1 VEIHISAGLFL
12 IRTKNNGIINHK
24 MERKTNI
31 DRLSQPAK
39 FYVSVAAFI
48 LVIISIILTFWFATE
63 LIEYQ
68 WRWYQLPK
76 YLIYKADIQI
86 VAESDGEVDEI
97 KIKGDK
103 ADIIIAYDNAKK
115 TYTVPMKSYDIDEGE
130 MISEGEVIAEYKG
143 GYRPGVM
150 LLGLWITLKVSIY
163 STIFGV
169 ILGLVGGIMRVSKNF
184 ALKWL
189 SIVYVELIRGSPLL
203 VQIFM
208 WYFVIGTLI
217 NQLLAKFGYKNV
229 DPVFWGVAALSV
241 FTGAY
246 VVEIVRAGI
255 ESIHFG
261 QKEAARSLGMSY
273 LQSMRHVI
281 LPPAIRR
288 ILPPLAGQ
296 FINLIKDSSLIGI
309 IGIRELLRSGREV
322 IITNLTPFEIFMTV
336 AVLYLVL
343 TFTLSMFVQYLE
355 RRGATN

>member
-1 VEIHISAGLFL
+1 M
-12 IRTKNNGIINHK
+12 KQ
-24 MERKTNI
+24 KTNI
-31 DRLSQPAK
+31 DRLSEPGK
-39 FYVSVAAFI
+39 FYVSVVAFV
-48 LVIISIILTFWFATE
+48 LVIVSIILTFWFATVI
-63 LIEYQ
+63 IEYQ

-76 YLIYKADIQI
+76 YLIYKEDVQI
-86 VAESDGEVDEI
+86 RAASDGEVYEI
-97 KIKGDK
+97 KVKGDK
-103 ADIIIAYDNAKK
+103 ADIIIAYDNVKK
-115 TYTVPMKSYDIDEGE
+115 TYTVPVKSYDIDEGE
-130 MISEGEVIAEYKG
+130 MISEGEVIAEYQG
-143 GYRPGVM
+143 GYKPGVM
-150 LLGLWITLKVSIY
+150 LIGLWITLKVSMY
-163 STIFGV
+163 STIFGI

-203 VQIFM
+203 VQIFL
-208 WYFVIGTLI
+208 WYFVIGTLA

-246 VVEIVRAGI
+246 VVEIVRSGI

-281 LPPAIRR
+281 LPPAIKR

-322 IITNLTPFEIFMTV
+322 IITNLTPFEIFATV
-336 AVLYLVL
+336 AVLYLML